1 MIEALSL
8 GKSIISTDCPTG
20 PKEILGNNKYGKL
33 FKVGDFKQLSQ
44 LLIKYKKNHKN
55 KKKINNIL
63 KIFEKKINC
72 EKYFKYIK
80 KYI

>member
-1 MIEALSL
+1 
-8 GKSIISTDCPTG
+8 
-20 PKEILGNNKYGKL
+20 
-33 FKVGDFKQLSQ
+33 
-44 LLIKYKKNHKN
+44 IKYKKNHKN